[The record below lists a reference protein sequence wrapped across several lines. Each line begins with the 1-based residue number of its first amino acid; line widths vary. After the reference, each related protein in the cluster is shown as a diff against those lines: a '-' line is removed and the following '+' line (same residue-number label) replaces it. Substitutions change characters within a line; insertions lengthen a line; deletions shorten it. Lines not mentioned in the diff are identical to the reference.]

1 MSFSTI
7 EFSVEDNIATITLN
21 RPDAANAMNP
31 QMAKELSEC
40 AKGCQENADIRA
52 VIIQANGKMFC
63 AGGDLSEFAAAKEAV
78 GSLLLSMTA
87 DLHLFISRLTRMNA
101 PVIAAVQGTAAGAGF
116 SLAAAADITIAADRA
131 KFTMAYTNA
140 GLSPD
145 GSSTYF
151 LPRRIGDRK
160 TRELMLTNRVLSAAE
175 AVDWGII
182 NQAVAAEEL
191 EPTVSAIAAQL
202 ANGPTLAFGSVK
214 ALLNQSFDNSL
225 ETQMELEAKSIASLS
240 RSPDGH
246 EGIQAFLAKRPAE
259 FTGKD

>member
-87 DLHLFISRLTRMNA
+87 DLH
-101 PVIAAVQGTAAGAGF
+101 
-116 SLAAAADITIAADRA
+116 
-131 KFTMAYTNA
+131 
-140 GLSPD
+140 
-145 GSSTYF
+145 
-151 LPRRIGDRK
+151 
-160 TRELMLTNRVLSAAE
+160 
-175 AVDWGII
+175 
-182 NQAVAAEEL
+182 
-191 EPTVSAIAAQL
+191 
-202 ANGPTLAFGSVK
+202 
-214 ALLNQSFDNSL
+214 
-225 ETQMELEAKSIASLS
+225 
-240 RSPDGH
+240 
-246 EGIQAFLAKRPAE
+246 
-259 FTGKD
+259 